1 MCVWPYV
8 CPCVTVC
15 LYVCPY
21 VCPCVFRVFVRCV
34 CAVCLCGVFVRVSVC
49 ITWSIITS
57 LGSVGTEGLAVNSEE
72 DRLPDENEVNK
83 TRRVIC

>member
-1 MCVWPYV
+1 MFGRMFVRVLLFV
-8 CPCVTVC
+8 CMFVRMFVR
-15 LYVCPY
+15 VF
-21 VCPCVFRVFVRCV
+21 FRVFVRRF
-34 CAVCLCGVFVRVSVC
+34 CAVCLRGVFVRVSVC